1 MGMSDMNGLVAVGYP
16 NQAAANEA
24 LSHLA
29 QLQQQM
35 LIELDDAVVVE
46 RRGNGKVKLHQTT
59 GSTAGRGATG
69 GALWGGLIGLLFFA
83 PLWGMAIGGATG
95 AAAGATV
102 DTGIDDNFMKGL
114 GDQLAPGHA
123 ALVLLVRSATVDKVM
138 AEMHG
143 QYGGELLQ
151 TSLSTEDEAQL
162 RVAAD
167 YARAT
172 H

>member
-1 MGMSDMNGLVAVGYP
+1 MRNVNGLVAIGYP
-16 NQAAANEA
+16 NQVAANEA

-46 RRGNGKVKLHQTT
+46 RRDNGKIKLHQTT
-59 GSTAGRGATG
+59 GSTAGRGAAG

-83 PLWGMAIGGATG
+83 PLLGMAIGGATG
-95 AAAGATV
+95 AAAGAAT

-114 GDQLAPGHA
+114 GDQLAPGQA
-123 ALVLLVRSATVDKVM
+123 ALVLLVRSATVDKVLE
-138 AEMHG
+138 EMHG
-143 QYGGELLQ
+143 QYGGALLQ
-151 TSLSTEDEAQL
+151 TSLSSEDEAQL
-162 RVAAD
+162 RAAAD
-167 YARAT
+167 YARAS